1 MEYEYSF
8 EVDSFNKYV
17 DYCRR
22 HKYTLVEQAKETRI
36 IFRKENKTM
45 ARITIKE
52 DGNGVTKFL
61 DFKEDKLS
69 DDVLIERRESKKLAF
84 ENDDEV
90 LYILDFL
97 GYKEDNQLI
106 RNRTIY
112 TKKGV
117 KFELDEYIEPTK
129 TMVVAIEG
137 NKKEVDIVYD
147 EIKCYHFNE

>member
-8 EVDSFNKYV
+8 EVKSFTKYI

-22 HKYTLVEQAKETRI
+22 KKYTLVSQAKETRI
-36 IFRKENKTM
+36 IFRKEDKTM

-52 DGNGVTKFL
+52 DGNGVSKYL

-69 DDVLIERRESKKLAF
+69 DDVLIERKESKKLQF

-90 LYILDFL
+90 LSILDFL
-97 GYKEDNQLI
+97 GYKEDNQLV

-112 TKKGV
+112 TKKSV
-117 KFELDEYIEPTK
+117 KFELDEYIEPSK
-129 TMVVAIEG
+129 SLVVAIEG
-137 NKKEVDIVYD
+137 DKKEVDIVYN
-147 EIKCYHFNE
+147 EIK

>member
-8 EVDSFNKYV
+8 EVDSFFKYTE
-17 DYCRR
+17 YCRR
-22 HKYTLVEQAKETRI
+22 NKYTLVSQDKETRI
-36 IFRKENKTM
+36 IFRKDDKTM

-52 DGNGVTKFL
+52 NSDGTTKFL

-69 DDVLIERRESKKLAF
+69 DDVLIERRESKKLKF

-90 LYILDFL
+90 LSILDFL

-112 TKKGV
+112 AKKGV
-117 KFELDEYIEPTK
+117 KFELDEYLEPSK
-129 TMVVAIEG
+129 SLVVAIEG
-137 NKKEVDIVYD
+137 NKKEVDIVY
-147 EIKCYHFNE
+147 NEVK